1 MNKILLIIRREYLSR
16 VKKKS
21 FIIMTLVTPLIIAG
35 FYGLIIYFSI
45 TGADGLHDKIAVVN
59 NNKTLTEKLVS
70 GKNLTFTYV
79 DNTLEELKP
88 DLKSKKFDYVL
99 VIPEFPID
107 HPAGIELFGEKQ
119 AGLALNSR
127 VSDNVEEAIR
137 VQKLKESGIQQET
150 LDKLK
155 TSVSIDNK
163 KIADTGDIKDSSA
176 GASTIIAF
184 VAGIMMFMFI
194 LLYGIQVMRG
204 VIEEKTSRIIEIMI
218 SSVKP
223 FQLMMGKIIGIAMV
237 GLTQFILWIILSVA
251 ISTVVVTAFVD
262 KKAVEKTMTTT
273 NMKGPGGVTLDKK
286 MLDSDNST
294 AVSDAN
300 PMTKIQKSI
309 ESLELGKIITVF
321 LFYFL
326 AGYLFYSALYA
337 AIGSAVDSETETQQF
352 MLPVMMPLLLGYSLS
367 LSVVVN
373 DPGGTLAFWLS
384 MIPFTSPIAM
394 VVRIPYGVPGWQLAL
409 SMGILILGFIGT
421 VWLAS
426 KIYRVGILMYGKK
439 ASFKEMLKWFAY
451 RN

>member
-45 TGADGLHDKIAVVN
+45 TGADGVHDKIAVVN
-59 NNKTLTEKLVS
+59 KNKTLTEKLVS
-70 GKNLTFTYV
+70 DKNIDFTYV
-79 DNTLEELKP
+79 SNSLEELKP
-88 DLKSKKFDYVL
+88 DLKSKKYDYVL
-99 VIPEFPID
+99 VIPEFSLDNPTGV
-107 HPAGIELFGEKQ
+107 ALYGNKQ

-127 VSDNVEEAIR
+127 VSNNIEELIR
-137 VQKLKESGIQQET
+137 NQKLKESGIEQKE
-150 LDKLK
+150 LDHLK

-163 KIADTGDIKDSSA
+163 KIAETGDVKDASA

-218 SSVKP
+218 SSVRP
-223 FQLMMGKIIGIAMV
+223 FQLMMGKIVGIAMV
-237 GLTQFILWIILSVA
+237 GLTQFILWIILSIS
-251 ISTVVVTAFVD
+251 ISTVVVTAFID
-262 KKAVEKTMTTT
+262 KKDMAPDGVVMQQQ
-273 NMKGPGGVTLDKK
+273 MKASGGQIEAAG
-286 MLDSDNST
+286 N
-294 AVSDAN
+294 N
-300 PMTKIQKSI
+300 PMVEIQKSV
-309 ESLELGKIITVF
+309 ESLELGRIVVVF
-321 LFYFL
+321 IFYFL
-326 AGYLFYSALYA
+326 GGYLFYSALYA
-337 AIGSAVDSETETQQF
+337 AIGSAVDNETETQQF
-352 MLPVMMPLLLGYSLS
+352 MMPVMMPLLVGYALS

-373 DPGGTLAFWLS
+373 DPGGNIAFWLS

-394 VVRIPYGVPGWQLAL
+394 VVRMPYGVPDWQLAL
-409 SMGILILGFIGT
+409 SMVILVAGFIGT

-439 ASFKEMLKWFAY
+439 ASMKEMLKWFSY
-451 RN
+451 KN